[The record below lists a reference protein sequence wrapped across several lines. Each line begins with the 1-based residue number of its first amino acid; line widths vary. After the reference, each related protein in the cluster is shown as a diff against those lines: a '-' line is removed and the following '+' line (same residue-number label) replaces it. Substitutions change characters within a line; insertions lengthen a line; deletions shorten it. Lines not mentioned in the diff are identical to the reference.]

1 MWPYD
6 TYKTA
11 WLGSSADLGRA
22 HTGHRVSPAEY
33 AMMARG
39 ESLATAIIAVSRFVG
54 ETVGRFIVKPLR
66 TWNKRRVT
74 YDELMGLDD
83 HMLRDLGITRGQI
96 AGVAVAAAT
105 GDQTVH
111 QMTVGQIANRNEPVK
126 AA

>member
-1 MWPYD
+1 MWLYD

-11 WLGSSADLGRA
+11 WLGSTAEIGRA
-22 HTGHRVSPAEY
+22 HTGHRISPAEY

-39 ESLATAIIAVSRFVG
+39 ESWATALISVSRFV
-54 ETVGRFIVKPLR
+54 VKAVDRFVVKPAKI
-66 TWNKRRVT
+66 WNKRRVT

-105 GDQTVH
+105 GNLNVREL
-111 QMTVGQIANRNEPVK
+111 TVGEIANRNESVK

>member
-22 HTGHRVSPAEY
+22 HTGHRISPAEY

-39 ESLATAIIAVSRFVG
+39 ETLATALIA
-54 ETVGRFIVKPLR
+54 VGRFAGEAFGRFVVKPLR

-96 AGVAVAAAT
+96 AGVAVAAAE
-105 GDQTVH
+105 GAQTVRE
-111 QMTVGQIANRNEPVK
+111 MTAGEIANRNEPVK